1 MVKVGCRVAISI
13 LPFRYLYGEMTVV
26 SGYLLI
32 TCGMHEMKGFSYP
45 IANVLQSVSGARAV
59 IGSKIVRVE
68 TCSEVDGSK
77 RMTLPCEFPI

>member
-1 MVKVGCRVAISI
+1 MVSYCSI
-13 LPFRYLYGEMTVV
+13 ITYGA
-26 SGYLLI
+26 
-32 TCGMHEMKGFSYP
+32 HEVRICLYP

-77 RMTLPCEFPI
+77 RITLPCEFPTDS